1 MGINQK
7 ITVSLLDKKR
17 VLHSV
22 NNISTIMTILRDYAN
37 SSDKPIYFDN
47 FMIAYNIV
55 YNYFIYGKYVSEN
68 A

>member
-37 SSDKPIYFDN
+37 SSDKQIYFDN

-55 YNYFIYGKYVSEN
+55 YNQFIYGKYVSEI